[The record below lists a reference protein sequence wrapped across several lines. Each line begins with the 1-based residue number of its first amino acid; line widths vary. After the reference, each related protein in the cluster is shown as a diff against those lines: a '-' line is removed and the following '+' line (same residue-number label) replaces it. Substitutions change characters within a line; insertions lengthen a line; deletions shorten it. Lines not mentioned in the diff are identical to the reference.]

1 MTIGMNVHSVERRT
15 AAPVETDKREA
26 ILDAA
31 LELFGERGFHGT
43 AVPQVAERAGVGAGT
58 IYRYFESKEALVNAV
73 YQRWKTALGRALID
87 DFPSNAPVREQFHVF
102 WRRMASFAQRHRPA
116 MMFLELHH
124 HGTYIDDKSRACEE
138 MVLAA
143 GRGFF
148 DQTRQ
153 RQVTKDVD
161 SELLIALVWG
171 AFSMLMKGCWTRN
184 VELTDQ
190 VLDDAENCMWEAI
203 RR

>member
-1 MTIGMNVHSVERRT
+1 MERRAT
-15 AAPVETDKREA
+15 TTSADPDKREA

-73 YQRWKTALGRALID
+73 YQRWKTAMGRALMEE
-87 DFPSNAPVREQFHVF
+87 FPIQAPVREQFHVF
-102 WRRMASFAQRHRPA
+102 WRRMADFSRRHRKA

-138 MVLAA
+138 TVLAA
-143 GRGFF
+143 GRMFF
-148 DQTRQ
+148 DETRR
-153 RQVTKDVD
+153 RQVTKEID
-161 SELLIALVWG
+161 SDLAIALVWG
-171 AFSMLMKGCWTRN
+171 AFSALVKGCWQRDL
-184 VELTDQ
+184 ELTDEL
-190 VLDDAENCMWEAI
+190 LDAAENCMWEAI